1 MKSARQTANIDRK
14 SFRPA
19 YVQLVAI
26 LSNQIGSGEFRPG
39 QRLPSE
45 SQLCERYDV
54 SPMTVRRAINI
65 LVDQGLVTTAQGKG
79 TFVKPMELSTVT
91 FGLDELREFFRKNG
105 ETRVKLLEVRIVK
118 ADAGVAAKLNLSP
131 GDRTILIRRVIT
143 KEEEPVLCHQE
154 YIIYDP
160 ARPVV
165 EAEMEVTALHGLLT
179 GTGDSSLKRG
189 ELSIEATV
197 LDETQARLLRAPDGL
212 PSFRLEHTF
221 YDFDDQ
227 PVSWG
232 VFICR
237 GDRLRFVTVVGIPHA
252 AGTQN
257 IEPGDDHENG

>member
-1 MKSARQTANIDRK
+1 MKSARQSTKIDRK

-26 LSNQIGSGEFRPG
+26 LSNQIGSGEIRPG

-65 LVDQGLVTTAQGKG
+65 LVDQSLVTTAQGKG
-79 TFVKPMELSTVT
+79 TFVKAMELSAVT
-91 FGLDELREFFRKNG
+91 SGVDEFREFFRRDG
-105 ETRVKLLEVRIVK
+105 ETRVRLLEVRIVR
-118 ADAGVAAKLNLSP
+118 ADAGVAAKLGLKP
-131 GDRTILIRRVIT
+131 GDRTIHIRRLIT
-143 KEEEPVLCHQE
+143 KGEEPVLCHQE

-165 EAEMEVTALHGLLT
+165 EAEMEVTALHGLFT
-179 GTGDSSLKRG
+179 GSGDTGLKRG

-197 LDETQARLLRAPDGL
+197 LDKTEARLLRAPDSL

-221 YDFDDQ
+221 YDFDDR

-252 AGTQN
+252 AGLGN
-257 IEPGDDHENG
+257 IE

>member
-1 MKSARQTANIDRK
+1 MTARQLIKIDRK

-19 YVQLVAI
+19 YIQLVQI
-26 LSNQIGSGEFRPG
+26 LSEQIGSGDFRPG

-91 FGLDELREFFRKNG
+91 FGLDELRDFFRKN
-105 ETRVKLLEVRIVK
+105 EQTKVKLLEVRIVK
-118 ADAGVAAKLNLSP
+118 ADANVAAKLNLSP
-131 GDRTILIRRVIT
+131 GERTILIRRLII
-143 KEEEPVLCHQE
+143 KDDEPVFSHQE

-160 ARPVV
+160 TRPVV

-179 GTGDSSLKRG
+179 GSGETSLKRG

-197 LDETQARLLRAPDGL
+197 LDDAQARLLKAPVML

-221 YDFDDQ
+221 YDFEDR

-237 GDRLRFVTVVGIPHA
+237 GDRLRFVTVVGIPRA
-252 AGTQN
+252 ADFQGKEQGK
-257 IEPGDDHENG
+257 PL

>member
-1 MKSARQTANIDRK
+1 MAPARQALKIDRK

-19 YVQLVAI
+19 YIQLVNI
-26 LSNQIGSGEFRPG
+26 LSDQIGSGEFRSG

-45 SQLCERYDV
+45 SQLCERYGV

-79 TFVKPMELSTVT
+79 TFVKPMELSAVS

-105 ETRVKLLEVRIVK
+105 DTRVKLLEVRIVRAE
-118 ADAGVAAKLNLSP
+118 ADVAAKLNLSP
-131 GDRTILIRRVIT
+131 GDRTILIRRLIT
-143 KEEEPVLCHQE
+143 KEDEPVLCHQE

-160 ARPVV
+160 TRPVV

-179 GTGDSSLKRG
+179 GSPDTSLKRG
-189 ELSIEATV
+189 ELSIEATA
-197 LDETQARLLRAPDGL
+197 LNETEARLLRAPAML

-221 YDFDDQ
+221 YDFDDR

-252 AGTQN
+252 AKAQN
-257 IEPGDDHENG
+257 IESGEDHEHG

>member
-1 MKSARQTANIDRK
+1 M
-14 SFRPA
+14 
-19 YVQLVAI
+19 QLVTI
-26 LSNQIGSGEFRPG
+26 LSDQIGNGEFRPG

-79 TFVKPMELSTVT
+79 TFVKPMELSAVT

-105 ETRVKLLEVRIVK
+105 ESKVKLLEVRIVR
-118 ADAGVAAKLNLSP
+118 ADEEVASKLNIARS
-131 GDRTILIRRVIT
+131 DRTILIKRLIT
-143 KEEEPVLCHQE
+143 KQDEPVVCHQE
-154 YIIYDP
+154 YLVYDP
-160 ARPVV
+160 TRPVV
-165 EAEMEVTALHGLLT
+165 EAEMEVTALHGLFA
-179 GTGDSSLKRG
+179 GSGDTSLKRG

-197 LDETQARLLRAPDGL
+197 LSEAEARLLKAPVNL

-221 YDFDDQ
+221 YDFDDR

-237 GDRLRFVTVVGIPHA
+237 GDRLRFVTVVGIPN
-252 AGTQN
+252 AGRSQT
-257 IEPGDDHENG
+257 IESGEDHEGV